1 MNGRWLTVVA
11 FLLLNAS
18 TRSAVFP
25 GEEASDKTEVRDE
38 KPALSVVAQLGRKI
52 FFDTSLSSS
61 EKQSCATCH
70 SPSHAY
76 GPPSGNAVQPGGP
89 DMRRSGVRAVPSLR
103 YLEHNPTF
111 SIGPTGTIPDNDAP
125 AGLPL
130 LPLNPSSTPAV
141 AKSAGASLAESTV
154 PQGGL
159 TWDGRA
165 DSLQDQALGPFLDP
179 NEMANRSSHELF
191 SRLQKAAYAEDFRQI
206 FGRDVFRQPELAVS
220 EALFALARYQIED
233 PSFHP
238 YDSKYDYYL
247 AGKVMLSDREMRGLK
262 LFEDPKKGN
271 CSSCHI
277 DSISR
282 DGIFRPAFTDYQ
294 FVALGVPRNPK
305 IPANRDPG
313 FYDLGLCGPFRK
325 GYEAAAYCG
334 LFKTPTLRNSAT
346 RHAFFHNGVF
356 DSLEAVL
363 HFYVERETKP
373 EKWYPQRRDGSLN
386 KYDDLPEAHR
396 VNVDI
401 IDAPFDRKRG
411 DAPALNDAEIEDV
424 IAFIKTLNDG
434 YRLPR

>member
-1 MNGRWLTVVA
+1 MNARWLAVLA

-18 TRSAVFP
+18 TRSAVP
-25 GEEASDKTEVRDE
+25 GEGKLDKTEVRE
-38 KPALSVVAQLGRKI
+38 ERPALSFVAQLGSKI

-61 EKQSCATCH
+61 GRQSCASCH
-70 SPSHAY
+70 SPSDAY
-76 GPPSGNAVQPGGP
+76 GPPNGDAVQSGGP
-89 DMRRSGVRAVPSLR
+89 DMQRSGVRAVPSLR

-125 AGLPL
+125 AGAPL
-130 LPLNPSSTPAV
+130 LPLNARSILAI
-141 AKSAGASLAESTV
+141 AKSAAGPPAESNV

-179 NEMANRSSHELF
+179 NEMANRSSAELF
-191 SRLQKAAYAEDFRQI
+191 AKLQRTAYAEDFKQI
-206 FGRDVFRQPELAVS
+206 FGPDIFRQPELAVS
-220 EALFALARYQIED
+220 EALFALARFQMED

-238 YDSKYDYYL
+238 YNSKYDYYL
-247 AGKVMLSDREMRGLK
+247 AGKVSLSDREMRGLK

-294 FVALGVPRNPK
+294 FVALGVPRNPG
-305 IPANRDPG
+305 IPANRDPHY
-313 FYDLGLCGPFRK
+313 FDLGLCGPYRK
-325 GYEAAAYCG
+325 DSNIAAYCG
-334 LFKTPTLRNSAT
+334 MFKTPTLRNTAT
-346 RHAFFHNGVF
+346 RRAFFHNGVIH
-356 DSLEAVL
+356 SLEDVL
-363 HFYVERETKP
+363 RFYVERETKP
-373 EKWYPQRRDGSLN
+373 EKWYPQRRDGTLN
-386 KYDDLPEAHR
+386 KYDDLPEANR
-396 VNVDI
+396 ANVDV

-411 DAPALNDAEIEDV
+411 DAPALNDSEIQDV
-424 IAFIKTLNDG
+424 IAFLKTLNDG